1 MARPFCSEVARDS
14 GESLTATASRIDTWL
29 LVEYR
34 GRWDRDLLAG
44 SVLSEPLKE
53 HLRATL
59 AQLPH
64 SRLLFIKRPER
75 RGPRRRMLFVASSKP
90 GKERLHALEF
100 EDHDDL
106 LALDLVALARGKEP
120 AVPVDHP
127 LVVVCT
133 HGKRDR
139 CCARYGQ
146 PLYDALRRDFDPAW
160 AWQSTHVGGDRFA
173 ANMVVL
179 PEGLYFG
186 WVEEDDLGGILGEH
200 DRGRIRLKRYRGR
213 STYPFP
219 VQAAER
225 AVRAKT
231 RSRGI
236 DDVVFAGAERQG
248 EGVRVRF
255 RDERKGE
262 THEVDI
268 RARLRGPERY
278 LTCGSADPKRALHCA
293 VVGHTISVEGD

>member
-1 MARPFCSEVARDS
+1 MPRPFCSEVARDS
-14 GESLTATASRIDTWL
+14 GESLTATASRIDTWV

-34 GRWDRDLLAG
+34 GRWDRDLLGG

-53 HLRATL
+53 HLSDTMTR
-59 AQLPH
+59 LPR

-75 RGPRRRMLFVASSKP
+75 RGPRRRMLYVASSKA

-106 LALDLVALARGKEP
+106 LGLDLVAVARGKEP

-127 LVVVCT
+127 LLVVCT

-146 PLYDALRRDFDPAW
+146 PLYDALNRTVDPSW
-160 AWQSTHVGGDRFA
+160 SWQSTHVGGDRFA
-173 ANMVVL
+173 ANLVVL

-186 WVEEDDLGGILGEH
+186 WVEEDDLGGILGDH
-200 DRGRIRLKRYRGR
+200 DRGRIRMKRYRGR
-213 STYPFP
+213 SIYPFP

-236 DDVVFAGAERQG
+236 DDLVFAGAETQG

-255 RDERKGE
+255 RDERKAE

-268 RARLRGPERY
+268 RARLRGEERY

-293 VVGHTISVEGD
+293 VVGHRILID